1 VRKDALKWMRT
12 FFSPAVKKKM
22 KQKYTNSGKTRKKY
36 ASEDVYKFMWRVSS
50 SFVTI
55 YTMWYAL

>member
-1 VRKDALKWMRT
+1 MDANIFLPRRQ
-12 FFSPAVKKKM
+12 KKM